1 MAKMREYKF
10 FKDDAD
16 ETPIENLWRTSWK
29 TAVKSIQNKIKD
41 IAKFICDH
49 YVDEKGNELSM
60 QTIQTYLSPT
70 RTDKNPNNDWK
81 IKL

>member
-16 ETPIENLWRTSWK
+16 ETPIETLDRTSWK

-41 IAKFICDH
+41 KRVIIEYISKQK
-49 YVDEKGNELSM
+49 ENELFALYS
-60 QTIQTYLSPT
+60 TSHLSIV
-70 RTDKNPNNDWK
+70 KNNALIEYK
-81 IKL
+81 

>member
-16 ETPIENLWRTSWK
+16 ETPIETLDRTSWK

-41 IAKFICDH
+41 KKVIIE
-49 YVDEKGNELSM
+49 YVSKKCLNSRCYDNFGNNSNTE
-60 QTIQTYLSPT
+60 QV
-70 RTDKNPNNDWK
+70 
-81 IKL
+81 